1 MFEPET
7 LGIMIPIVAL
17 LIPIVA
23 ILTRHQRSM
32 AELIHGSHHA
42 QQGQAASAELQALR
56 AEVSALRETV
66 NMMIVQRDGLPSNG
80 LNPQLGNTPPA
91 YPTEAVRNTDQA

>member
-42 QQGQAASAELQALR
+42 QQNQAAAAEIQALR
-56 AEVSALRETV
+56 AEMASLRESV
-66 NMMIVQRDGLPSNG
+66 NMMIVNRDGLPSSS

-91 YPTEAVRNTDQA
+91 FPAEAATNQDRV

>member
-1 MFEPET
+1 MFQPEN
-7 LGIMIPIVAL
+7 IAVMIPIVAL

-23 ILTRHQRSM
+23 LLTRHQRSM

-66 NMMIVQRDGLPSNG
+66 NMMIVNRDGLPSSG

-91 YPTEAVRNTDQA
+91 FPAEAATNQDRV